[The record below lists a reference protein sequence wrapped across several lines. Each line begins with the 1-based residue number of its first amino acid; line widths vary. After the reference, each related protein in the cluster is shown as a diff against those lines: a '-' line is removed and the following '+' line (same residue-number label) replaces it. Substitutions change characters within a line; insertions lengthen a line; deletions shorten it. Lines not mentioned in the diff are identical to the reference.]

1 MNTDL
6 GKLGRNIRCL
16 RVAYGETQE
25 ELGWSIGVEKNTI
38 SYYENRKREPD
49 KEKLSAIAVH
59 YMVSVEELLTSD
71 FSNVDRI
78 SVNSHLFWE
87 HIEEILPVT
96 YSEKALKNKH
106 FRKAHSI
113 HRGMF
118 DQLKKENLDGIDDLD
133 ICLNEYLDAYECE
146 ESKCE
151 AAANFVGLWL
161 LLTMGMKVPPNFMKN
176 KPAALLQLAM
186 RDSKIRQMVEDTDP
200 DFEKEAK
207 EILTDLMD
215 SEMEKLICELLTT
228 VKQSEKWYPVAD
240 YFLALRYIFN
250 LVNNDLEFEINRRI
264 GGEMLNSFVM
274 VGNPYANY
282 YLSLQ

>member
-1 MNTDL
+1 MTDL
-6 GKLGRNIRCL
+6 DKLGNNIRCL
-16 RVAYGETQE
+16 RIAYGETQE
-25 ELGWSIGVEKNTI
+25 DLGWAIGVEKNTI
-38 SYYENRKREPD
+38 SYYEKGKREPD

-71 FSNVDRI
+71 FSNVGRV

-96 YSEKALKNKH
+96 YSEKASKNKH
-106 FRKAHSI
+106 FRKAYSI
-113 HRGMF
+113 HRSMF
-118 DQLKKENLDGIDDLD
+118 EQFKKENLDSIDEIDV
-133 ICLNEYLDAYECE
+133 CLKEYLDAYECE
-146 ESKCE
+146 DSKCE

-161 LLTMGMKVPPNFMKN
+161 LFTMAIKVPPNLMKN
-176 KPAALLQLAM
+176 KPAALMQLAKS
-186 RDSKIRQMVEDTDP
+186 DSKIGQMVEDTDP

-207 EILTDLMD
+207 EILADLMD
-215 SEMEKLICELLTT
+215 SEMEELISELLTT

-250 LVNNDLEFEINRRI
+250 LVSNNLEFEINRRI
-264 GGEMLNSFVM
+264 GAEMLNSFVM
-274 VGNPYANY
+274 VENPYAKH